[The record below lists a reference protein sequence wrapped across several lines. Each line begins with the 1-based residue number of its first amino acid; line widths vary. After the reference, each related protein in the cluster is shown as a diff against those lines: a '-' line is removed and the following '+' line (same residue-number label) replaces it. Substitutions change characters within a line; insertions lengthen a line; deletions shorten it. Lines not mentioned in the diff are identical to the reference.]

1 MFSLFPAA
9 GVFYKNAFV
18 VARDATSDRR
28 SHSQIVVLDMVALDK
43 LFDGNHAD
51 NLRRR
56 CLLARSSHSCRKK
69 VARGQPWGH
78 SKGGGVTEVVA
89 LMVASAKFIASAY
102 KVA

>member
-1 MFSLFPAA
+1 MFSLFLPA
-9 GVFYKNAFV
+9 GVFLEECLHSCQGCNI
-18 VARDATSDRR
+18 R
-28 SHSQIVVLDMVALDK
+28 SQVSLSIVVLDMVALDK

-89 LMVASAKFIASAY
+89 LMVAQAKFITSAY